1 MIQYLF
7 YNLGVNKCAE
17 NIAVYFS
24 PGSLPTDTAPGVE
37 GTYTFTQIGNETS
50 WVNKDDEK
58 FKIWEGINKGSD
70 HVDQYGRW
78 NINQYINYS
87 VIGKY

>member
-1 MIQYLF
+1 M
-7 YNLGVNKCAE
+7 NKCAE
-17 NIAVYFS
+17 NIAVYFES
-24 PGSLPTDTAPGVE
+24 GTPPTDSVPDVE
-37 GTYTFTQIGNETS
+37 RTYTFTQIGNETT

-58 FKIWEGINKGSD
+58 FKIWEGINQHSD

-78 NINQYINYS
+78 NINQYSGYS